1 MALNKENIKRWYRHG
16 IWDREQV
23 GEAVQCGE
31 LSEAEYTEIVG
42 EAYESANFAK
52 TILTE
57 QEEISIDTALNVEYM
72 VCLMEESLGLE

>member
-31 LSEAEYTEIVG
+31 LSEAEYEDIVG
-42 EAYESANFAK
+42 EAYEDEISAK
-52 TILTE
+52 TALAEI
-57 QEEISIDTALNVEYM
+57 EEVLA
-72 VCLMEESLGLE
+72 